1 MTEPTRVR
9 FIVPRSPLLMILG
22 ALAGSVAFV
31 PVAAGV
37 KSPPPNAA
45 AKYGAQPATAGDS
58 SFSVTKMPNGLDL
71 VMVPS
76 SKVPLATIVLAAR
89 AGAMT
94 ETPDINGLTH
104 LWEHMFFKGNK
115 RLPDQEAFMNRV
127 RELGIVFNGDTS
139 AEVVRYFF
147 TLPSVYLDEGLQFM
161 SDAIATPL
169 LEQRELEKERRVVLD
184 EYDRDASSPSFDRY
198 NLNRVLLYGP
208 NEYRRDPLGKRKVIE
223 TATRDQ
229 LLRIKAEVF
238 TPGNCALLVGGDFDR
253 VKLPVMVE
261 KHFGSWENPPGWKPV
276 ARPEIKG
283 INKPADFV
291 MTRKDVENADVQ
303 ITFAG
308 PRALID
314 RKDTYPADLLS
325 RMLAHK
331 NGRFYKKYVDSG
343 LTFSAGAGYYTQ
355 ADAGDFSI
363 FSSMQPAKAKEVR
376 EMILKEVAE
385 WRRPGYFT
393 QEQLD
398 DAKRGFQ
405 IERKFELNKISE
417 HTKSLAFWWAVTG
430 LDYYDDYLDRIQAT
444 RMSDIQGF
452 VARWLVKKP
461 YVSSI
466 FMSPESA
473 KKAGLMDNSAGL
485 AEVQK

>member
-1 MTEPTRVR
+1 MTLTRMYGL
-9 FIVPRSPLLMILG
+9 FLLSTMSM
-22 ALAGSVAFV
+22 GSAFS
-31 PVAAGV
+31 A
-37 KSPPPNAA
+37 
-45 AKYGAQPATAGDS
+45 PATGVVSKYATGATRPGDGA
-58 SFSVTKMPNGLDL
+58 FSATKMPNGMDL
-71 VMVPS
+71 VMIPS
-76 SKVPLATIVLAAR
+76 SKVPLATIVLVAK

-94 ETPDINGLTH
+94 ETKDINGLTH

-115 RLPDQEAFMNRV
+115 RLSDQEAFMRRV

-147 TLPSVYLDEGLQFM
+147 TLPSAYLDEGLQFM

-184 EYDRDASSPSFDRY
+184 EYDRDASSPGFDRY
-198 NLNRVLLYGP
+198 NLTRAMTYGTA
-208 NEYRRDPLGKRKVIE
+208 EYRRNPLGIRKVIE

-238 TPGNCALLVGGDFDR
+238 APANCALLVGGDFDPA
-253 VKLPVMVE
+253 KLPVMVE
-261 KHFGSWENPPGWKPV
+261 KHFGTWENPSGWKPV
-276 ARPEIKG
+276 IRPEIKG
-283 INKPADFV
+283 IHKPAGFV

-308 PRALID
+308 PRAIID
-314 RKDTYPADLLS
+314 QRDTYPADLLS

-331 NGRFYKKYVDSG
+331 NGRFYKKFVDSG

-363 FSSMQPAKAKEVR
+363 YASMQPAKAKQVR
-376 EMILKEVAE
+376 EMLLKEIAE

-393 QEQLD
+393 REQLE

-405 IERKFELNKISE
+405 IDRKFELNKISE
-417 HTKSLAFWWAVTG
+417 HTKSLAFWWAITG
-430 LDYYDDYLDRIQAT
+430 LDYYGDYLNRIQAT
-444 RMSDIQGF
+444 RMSDIQAF

-461 YVSSI
+461 NVNSI
-466 FMSPESA
+466 FMSPQSA
-473 KKAGLMDNSAGL
+473 TQVGLVDDAPAL
-485 AEVQK
+485 TEVLK